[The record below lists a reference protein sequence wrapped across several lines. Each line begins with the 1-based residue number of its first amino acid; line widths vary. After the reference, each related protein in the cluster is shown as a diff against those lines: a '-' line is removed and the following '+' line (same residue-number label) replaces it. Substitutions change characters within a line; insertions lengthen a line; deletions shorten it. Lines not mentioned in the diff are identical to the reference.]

1 MKIREFIWPW
11 FPVFW
16 FGNILG
22 ITLYP
27 LIIYKHRPRTW
38 LRNHEWIH
46 VDQVRRDGWLRFY
59 WRYIT
64 SHYWRETYEREAY
77 KYQSR
82 PREVYE

>member
-1 MKIREFIWPW
+1 MKIREVIWPW

-27 LIIYKHRPRTW
+27 LIIYKHPPQPW

-46 VDQVRRDGWLRFY
+46 VDQVRRVGWLLFY

-64 SHYWRETYEREAY
+64 SRRWRRQYEREAY
-77 KYQSR
+77 AAQHYD
-82 PREVYE
+82 RELYK